1 VTSNEEL
8 EEQKR
13 RDFMESGVPLEG
25 EFMLIKGVGNS
36 CREVVAEEIFKGTS
50 WGLSVQPEKTD
61 DVEGTAEGEKEEQV
75 KILMLG
81 WSQIGRIR
89 GTGERGWGKD

>member
-1 VTSNEEL
+1 MYQHHKECAHHAQGRESRAGGEGGATKVGVRNKGNRSSEQGVTSNEEL

-36 CREVVAEEIFKGTS
+36 CREAVAEEIFKGTS
-50 WGLSVQPEKTD
+50 RGL
-61 DVEGTAEGEKEEQV
+61 
-75 KILMLG
+75 
-81 WSQIGRIR
+81 
-89 GTGERGWGKD
+89 